1 MTNPGKYFSGE
12 ARGSSFLNVLGR
24 LFLNPHPFVWLNSSN
39 QKTYILD
46 LFFFWKAWVVLAWEF
61 CDCKSELASFTHG
74 LLLHV
79 VFLWITACQCA
90 SIKWKIGAK
99 TSDVH
104 KVRMPPA
111 LPWIM
116 HIWLLIVLV
125 IPPSE
130 CQLDHNSKHPLI
142 QTCSI
147 PLSNPEQY
155 HLHTHTVPIL
165 WAFTRANTEYII
177 ISEIMQPIVKRLLRL
192 ARTYTR
198 ASDAYHRSK
207 VLPLLA
213 ATAPTIPHIV
223 SENPKCSND

>member
-155 HLHTHTVPIL
+155 HLHTHTRSSNPMGIYSGKYWIYHHKWNHATDCEEALTFGSHVHKSFRCISSIKGTT
-165 WAFTRANTEYII
+165 FTRSYGSDHPSHCEWE
-177 ISEIMQPIVKRLLRL
+177 SEML
-192 ARTYTR
+192 
-198 ASDAYHRSK
+198 
-207 VLPLLA
+207 
-213 ATAPTIPHIV
+213 
-223 SENPKCSND
+223 